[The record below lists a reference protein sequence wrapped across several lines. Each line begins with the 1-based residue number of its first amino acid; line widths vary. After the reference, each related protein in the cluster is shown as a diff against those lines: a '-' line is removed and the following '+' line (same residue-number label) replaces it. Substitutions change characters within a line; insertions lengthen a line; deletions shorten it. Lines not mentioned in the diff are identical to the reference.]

1 MAFFKLRFPGRNA
14 SSSTG
19 ADAISNTPAESV
31 EVIRKRARHRLMGS
45 VVLVLGAVVGLPL
58 LFDSQPRPVA
68 VDTPIVIP
76 DRNQA
81 TPLVTPAAKSSASK
95 DRGITAPG
103 VSLPDTMDAK
113 NVVANASALDPHE
126 EVVTKDNKSDV
137 AKSEVK
143 TAEAKVEQKSDVKIE
158 AKPEA
163 KSEPKSESKSE
174 AKPETKAESK
184 AETKTA
190 GKTDSKSD
198 PKHDAKTDHK
208 TDHKSDKK
216 SDTKSD
222 SKDAAKVKA
231 LLDGKEATKSEAVRS
246 VVQVGA
252 FADAAKAKEA
262 RNKLESAGIKTYTQ
276 EVDTKE
282 GKRIRVRVG
291 PFATKEEADKA
302 AEKIR
307 KLNLQ
312 TSVIKL

>member
-1 MAFFKLRFPGRNA
+1 MAFFKLRFPGRQSAN
-14 SSSTG
+14 TG
-19 ADAISNTPAESV
+19 ADALSSTPAESV

-68 VDTPIVIP
+68 IDTPIVIP

-81 TPLVTPAAKSSASK
+81 APLATPGNSSKSTQAKERPMLVPSAPEQPAVTPAKSA
-95 DRGITAPG
+95 
-103 VSLPDTMDAK
+103 
-113 NVVANASALDPHE
+113 VANVAALDPHE
-126 EVVTKDNKSDV
+126 EVVTKDTKTEI
-137 AKSEVK
+137 KSE
-143 TAEAKVEQKSDVKIE
+143 AKIE

-163 KSEPKSESKSE
+163 KTESKPEAKHEVKPE
-174 AKPETKAESK
+174 AKPEVKADIK
-184 AETKTA
+184 A
-190 GKTDSKSD
+190 
-198 PKHDAKTDHK
+198 DAKTEKKPDA
-208 TDHKSDKK
+208 KSDKK
-216 SDTKSD
+216 SETKSE
-222 SKDAAKVKA
+222 SKDGAKAKA
-231 LLDGKEATKSEAVRS
+231 LLDGKDAAKSSEAVRS

-262 RNKLESAGIKTYTQ
+262 RTKLEQAGLKTYTQ

-307 KLNLQ
+307 KLNLP
-312 TSVIKL
+312 TSVLKL